1 MCFESWAYVQDL
13 KLGAW
18 VSEAAA
24 AAAGGAEEGAFDL
37 FALAAHQH
45 DAKAAYASDDRQG
58 QLVRSF
64 SVLRIPAKAC
74 VWGRA
79 GNRSLPQEHANL
91 HGVGLVACMSLFVSG
106 INMLCC
112 CISLKSALNGLDIW

>member
-1 MCFESWAYVQDL
+1 MYWACVQDL

-18 VSEAAA
+18 VSDAAA

-58 QLVRSF
+58 QLVRSP
-64 SVLRIPAKAC
+64 SAQRTPATY
-74 VWGRA
+74 VWGEPGSAYRHR
-79 GNRSLPQEHANL
+79 NMHACQ
-91 HGVGLVACMSLFVSG
+91 GLCL
-106 INMLCC
+106 
-112 CISLKSALNGLDIW
+112 

>member
-1 MCFESWAYVQDL
+1 MCAQLQDCVQLQSWARVQDL

-58 QLVRSF
+58 QLVRSP
-64 SVLRIPAKAC
+64 SVMRSLTIACMWAQAGRGAHQNRNGHACKVLR
-74 VWGRA
+74 
-79 GNRSLPQEHANL
+79 L
-91 HGVGLVACMSLFVSG
+91 
-106 INMLCC
+106 
-112 CISLKSALNGLDIW
+112 